1 MTEMNIWDEFD
12 KAIDTEG
19 LRADIEE
26 ASSGAGGTY
35 KEVPHG
41 EYEVKIE
48 KMELTAT
55 KETRKPKV
63 SVWFKI
69 VAGDYKNSLIF
80 MNQVITEGFQIHIMN
95 EFLRSLDTD
104 IDVTFKT
111 YNQYGN
117 MLMDIKEA
125 LDESGVEFAL
135 DYGENNKGYPTFEIT
150 EVFETE

>member
-1 MTEMNIWDEFD
+1 MAEMNIWDEFD
-12 KAIDTEG
+12 KTIDTDG

-26 ASSGAGGTY
+26 ASSGGGTY
-35 KEVPHG
+35 KEVPYG

-55 KETRKPKV
+55 KETRKPMV
-63 SVWFKI
+63 SIWFKI
-69 VAGDYKNSLIF
+69 VAGDYKNSMIF
-80 MNQVITEGFQIHIMN
+80 MNQVITEGFQIHIVN
-95 EFLRSLDTD
+95 EFLRDLVTD

-117 MLMDIKEA
+117 MLMDIKEF
-125 LDESGVEFAL
+125 LDESGIEFAL
-135 DYGENNKGYPTFEIT
+135 DYGENRKGYPTFEIT

>member
-1 MTEMNIWDEFD
+1 MAEMNVWDEFD
-12 KAIDTEG
+12 KTIDTDG

-26 ASSGAGGTY
+26 ASSGSGTY

-48 KMELTAT
+48 KIELTAT
-55 KETRKPKV
+55 KETRKPMV

-69 VAGDYKNSLIF
+69 VAGDYKNSMIF

-104 IDVTFKT
+104 VNVEFKT

-135 DYGENNKGYPTFEIT
+135 DYGENSKGYPTFEIT
-150 EVFETE
+150 EVFEAE

>member
-1 MTEMNIWDEFD
+1 MAEMNIWDEFD
-12 KAIDTEG
+12 KTIDIDG

-26 ASSGAGGTY
+26 ASSGNGTY

-55 KETRKPKV
+55 KEARKPMV
-63 SVWFKI
+63 SIWFKI
-69 VAGDYKNSLIF
+69 VAGDYKNSMIF
-80 MNQVITEGFQIHIMN
+80 MNQVITEGFQIHIVN

-104 IDVTFKT
+104 VNVEFKT

-117 MLMDIKEA
+117 LLMDIKEA

-135 DYGENNKGYPTFEIT
+135 DYGENSKGYPTFEIT
-150 EVFETE
+150 EVFEAE